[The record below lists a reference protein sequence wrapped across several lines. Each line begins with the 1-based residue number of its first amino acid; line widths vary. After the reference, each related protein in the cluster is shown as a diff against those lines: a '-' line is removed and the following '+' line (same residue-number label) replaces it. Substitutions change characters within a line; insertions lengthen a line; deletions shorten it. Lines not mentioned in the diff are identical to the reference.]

1 MKLMLV
7 MHICSALY
15 NTCPASNVVPETYY
29 DYNTCITAGY
39 VKSLNTIKEM
49 GEEDVN
55 KYMIFIKFVCTQD
68 TRTST

>member
-15 NTCPASNVVPETYY
+15 NTCPASIVVPEIYD
-29 DYNTCITAGY
+29 DYNTCITEGY
-39 VKSLNTIKEM
+39 VRSLNSLKEM

-55 KYMIFIKFVCTQD
+55 KYMIFIKFVCQQD
-68 TRTST
+68 TRIDT

>member
-15 NTCPASNVVPETYY
+15 NTCPASNVVPEIYN

-68 TRTST
+68 TRTDT

>member
-15 NTCPASNVVPETYY
+15 NTC
-29 DYNTCITAGY
+29 ITAGY
-39 VKSLNTIKEM
+39 QSALDKTKEV

-55 KYMIFIKFVCTQD
+55 KYMIFIKFVCQQD
-68 TRTST
+68 TRIDT

>member
-1 MKLMLV
+1 MYF
-7 MHICSALY
+7 CSALL
-15 NTCPASNVVPETYY
+15 NDCQDPHVMPETYY

-55 KYMIFIKFVCTQD
+55 KYMIFIKFVCQQD
-68 TRTST
+68 TRIDT